1 MVKAETLMKQAGYTA
16 SHWMEQAI
24 HEIDGLFGNG
34 HASKH
39 PELVVGFMQAAA
51 IDQASMYLRSIAEA
65 LERIGN
71 SLTPADND

>member
-1 MVKAETLMKQAGYTA
+1 MAQTKTQMKQSGDAA

-24 HEIDGLFGNG
+24 HEIDGLFGCG

-65 LERIGN
+65 LEQIGGN
-71 SLTPADND
+71 ITPTGNN